1 MLTTTPSVSRRR
13 FVKTGVSA
21 ILAASVAP
29 QFVASRLLGQQ
40 APSNRVALGFIGIG
54 AHGLAVNL
62 MSFLQEDDCVARVVC
77 DVSKARLQTAKT
89 TVDQHYGNTDC
100 IALGD
105 FREVLARPDIDAVVI
120 STPDHW
126 HVTMAIMALE
136 AGKRVFCEKPTLT
149 IEQGRRL
156 ATAVQ
161 KSGLLFATGLE
172 DRAVIQYHM
181 MAEAV
186 RNGAIGQ
193 LQRIEVGLV
202 EKPIFPREDPA
213 PVPDDL
219 NFPLWLGPAPDRPYT
234 PNLTD
239 PQVWRQVRDFSGGSL
254 TDWGAHM
261 VDTAQVANFA
271 EGTSPVAVEGSGII
285 PPDAINDVPQ
295 TYQIDYTYANGVN
308 MRVSSAG
315 PSLRFE
321 GTNGWIGNKGWI
333 GRLEAS
339 DMEIFRRKYDPAT
352 NRIWP
357 RGPREQRDFLDCIR
371 HGKAPMY
378 TAEALHR
385 LSTTLHLGA
394 LAMELK
400 RPLKWDPVA
409 ESFPGDAEANAL
421 RTRPER
427 TDWQRA

>member
-1 MLTTTPSVSRRR
+1 
-13 FVKTGVSA
+13 
-21 ILAASVAP
+21 
-29 QFVASRLLGQQ
+29 
-40 APSNRVALGFIGIG
+40 
-54 AHGLAVNL
+54 
-62 MSFLQEDDCVARVVC
+62 
-77 DVSKARLQTAKT
+77 
-89 TVDQHYGNTDC
+89 
-100 IALGD
+100 
-105 FREVLARPDIDAVVI
+105 
-120 STPDHW
+120 
-126 HVTMAIMALE
+126 MALMALQ

-156 ATAVQ
+156 ADAVQ
-161 KSGLLFATGLE
+161 KSGMLFATGLE

-202 EKPIFPREDPA
+202 EKPIFPREDPV
-213 PVPDDL
+213 PVPEDL
-219 NFPLWLGPAPDRPYT
+219 NFQLWLGPAPDRPYT

-239 PQVWRQVRDFSGGSL
+239 AQVWRQVRDFSGGSL
-254 TDWGAHM
+254 TDWGAHI

-271 EGTSPVAVEGSGII
+271 EGSSPVAVEGSGVI
-285 PPDAINDVPQ
+285 PQNAINDVPQ
-295 TYQIDYTYANGVN
+295 TYQINYTYANGVQ

-352 NRIWP
+352 NKIWP
-357 RGPREQRDFLDCIR
+357 RGPREQRNFLDCIK
-371 HGKAPMY
+371 HGAAPMY

-400 RPLKWDPVA
+400 RPLAWDPVT
-409 ESFPGDAEANAL
+409 EVFKNDAEANAL

>member
-1 MLTTTPSVSRRR
+1 MSLPLPLSRRT
-13 FVKTGVSA
+13 FVKSGLSA
-21 ILAASVAP
+21 MLAASVAP
-29 QFVASRLLGQQ
+29 QFVASRVLGQN
-40 APSNRVALGFIGIG
+40 APSNRVSLGFIGIG
-54 AHGLAVNL
+54 AHGLEVNL
-62 MSFLQEDDCVARVVC
+62 MSFLHEDDCVARVVC
-77 DVSKARLQTAKT
+77 DVSKSRLQRAKD
-89 TVDQHYGNTDC
+89 TVDQHYGNRDC

-105 FREVLARPDIDAVVI
+105 FRAVLARDDIDAVVI

-126 HVTMAIMALE
+126 HVPMAMMALA

-156 ATAVQ
+156 ADAA
-161 KSGLLFATGLE
+161 KRSGLLFATGLE

-186 RNGAIGQ
+186 RNGAIGT

-202 EKPIFPREDPA
+202 EKPIFPKEDPA
-213 PVPDDL
+213 PVPEDL
-219 NFPLWLGPAPDRPYT
+219 NYELWLGPAPYRPYT
-234 PNLTD
+234 PTITD
-239 PQVWRQVRDFSGGSL
+239 TQVWRQVRDFSGGSL

-261 VDTAQVANFA
+261 VDTAQVANFS
-271 EGTSPVAVEGSGII
+271 EGTSPVAVEGHGFI

-295 TYQIDYTYANGVN
+295 TYQIAYRYENGVTMN
-308 MRVSSAG
+308 VSSTG

-321 GTNGWIGNKGWI
+321 GTDGWIGNKGWI

-339 DMEIFRRKYDPAT
+339 DMEIFRRKYDAAT
-352 NRIWP
+352 NKIWP
-357 RGPREQRDFLDCIR
+357 RGPREQRNFLDCIKLG
-371 HGKAPMY
+371 HAPMY

-385 LSTTLHLGA
+385 LSTTLHQGA

-400 RPLKWDPVA
+400 RPLVWDPIA
-409 ESFPGDAEANAL
+409 ESFTGDAAANAL